1 MKTKLTLVLFWIAIA
16 PPVLACPLCKET
28 ARESSQSLA
37 GGFNLSILV
46 MLGTLFSLM
55 AFAIFSFIRAA
66 KN

>member
-1 MKTKLTLVLFWIAIA
+1 MRAIAILLA
-16 PPVLACPLCKET
+16 VLAASPVLACPLCKET
-28 ARESSQSLA
+28 ARGSSESLS